1 MEFETKE
8 PITLSEEMAKAF
20 GFADTDTE
28 QVEVAEEIAPVQE
41 VVETEVNTELVQEE
55 TPTQEQQEEVEIPEI
70 STQVVEQE
78 KVKPG
83 PEKPVQKAKVKIY
96 KDNFQAALNKYY
108 TSTES
113 PDVEAFSRAWNSN
126 YDNVEPIEMIR
137 LDVLNDPYNKGM
149 HQDAIDAMIEK
160 RISEFN
166 LDSDDERERRIG
178 ENFLRREAN
187 IIKDKLIKSGKE
199 FVSQFESDLEIEVDA
214 FEAPQEEVAD
224 EAALQAEREAKKQL
238 YVAEFSK
245 VIQNGVIQVT
255 DTASGTVINIPVPD
269 TGVIAEAAADPV
281 GFITSKF
288 LNSDGTVNYA
298 KFAQFVNYSN
308 NEDAVHSAWFKH
320 GYTQATNKVT
330 SQLKNK
336 VDIGQ
341 PRPTEIQTE
350 MTPFTHPLEFL
361 QGAKVIRG
369 GN

>member
-1 MEFETKE
+1 MSFETKE
-8 PITLSEEMAKAF
+8 PITLSDEMAKAF
-20 GFADTDTE
+20 GFADENQE
-28 QVEVAEEIAPVQE
+28 QVEVTEEVAPVQE
-41 VVETEVNTELVQEE
+41 VVETEVSTEAVQEE
-55 TPTQEQQEEVEIPEI
+55 VQAQAQEEIEIPEI
-70 STQVVEQE
+70 STQVVEQASEQIE
-78 KVKPG
+78 KEPKKGNP
-83 PEKPVQKAKVKIY
+83 VKIKAY
-96 KDNFQAALNKYY
+96 NTALVAALNKYVG
-108 TSTES
+108 SVEN
-113 PDVEAFSRAWNSN
+113 PDEAAFIKAYKAS
-126 YDNVEPIEMIR
+126 YDNINPIEMIR
-137 LDVLNDPYNKGM
+137 LDVLNDPYNKDM
-149 HQDAIDAMIEK
+149 DQDTIDAIIED
-160 RISEFN
+160 RIYKYN
-166 LDSDDERERRIG
+166 LDSDDEKTRRIG
-178 ENFLRREAN
+178 ENLLKREAM
-187 IIKDKLIKSGKE
+187 IIRDKLNKSGKD

-214 FEAPQEEVAD
+214 FEAPQEEVVD

-281 GFITSKF
+281 SFIASKF
-288 LNSDGTVNYA
+288 SNPDGTINYA